1 MAPAS
6 PRRIALNRTAPKLK
20 AGAPLLITITH
31 AASHMSMQ
39 LSNTMKTFEL
49 ISILL
54 FGLILGI
61 AVLTGLKL
69 DDHAQQLK
77 EDTWHKY
84 IEANK

>member
-1 MAPAS
+1 
-6 PRRIALNRTAPKLK
+6 
-20 AGAPLLITITH
+20 
-31 AASHMSMQ
+31 
-39 LSNTMKTFEL
+39 MKTFEL

-84 IEANK
+84 IEVNK